1 MTIEVSIMISVV
13 SVAFVLYAGI
23 SNLKRNKA
31 ADDKNDATQ
40 MTTVIVKL
48 ENIGDGVSEIKND
61 MRNIRV
67 DVQNLHERVVAI
79 EALTNALHKRVD
91 RIEGKENRF

>member
-13 SVAFVLYAGI
+13 SVAFALYAGI

-48 ENIGDGVSEIKND
+48 ESIGDGVSEIKND
-61 MRNIRV
+61 MRNIRA
-67 DVQNLHERVVAI
+67 DVQNLHERVVAV
-79 EALTNALHKRVD
+79 EASTNSLHKRID
-91 RIEGKENRF
+91 RVEGKEN